1 MAPVG
6 NTRGDNYSRGGAYS
20 GSGYGVDGNGID
32 GYAGAGAGDGY
43 DPRGGDYVQEEA
55 LEALSPLK
63 KRPSIDLHVTPPTPT
78 LTPSHPP
85 SNTHPLAS
93 FHPPS
98 PTLSPAL
105 SPSFLPAPRPRPRP
119 HLRFGAL
126 VSRRPMAVISRARCP
141 SP

>member
-98 PTLSPAL
+98 PTLSPTL
-105 SPSFLPAPRPRPRP
+105 LTHLQSPTLNTPFRMSAPQRPSQ
-119 HLRFGAL
+119 A
-126 VSRRPMAVISRARCP
+126 SS
-141 SP
+141 SPCSLTLLEQD